1 MNKTVSTVGNKL
13 TRMIH
18 KTGFKLKK
26 HSPEILIVTGG
37 VSIVTGTILACKATL
52 KVNDILDEHEETM
65 QKIETAKEEK
75 ADVYSEKDAAKDELI
90 LKTQTAVKLVKNY
103 IPSATLVIGGIVC
116 MTAAYGIVRKR
127 NVALMGAYKALET
140 AFSDYRKRVIAEQGE
155 EADNYYRYGMERIVD
170 VHPDVEGK
178 EGALQKGDIVV
189 DGHTPSIYARFFDEA
204 STCWSKE
211 AFYNQTFLNTQQ
223 RIANDILHTKGFILL
238 NEVYKMLGLPETK
251 EGCIVGWLLSG
262 DGDGYVDFG
271 MYDVKR
277 PAARDFVNG
286 YERCVLLDFNV
297 DGVIYDRI

>member
-1 MNKTVSTVGNKL
+1 MNKTLSNVGNKL
-13 TRMIH
+13 TRIAH

-26 HSPEILIVTGG
+26 HSPEILITTGII
-37 VSIVTGTILACKATL
+37 SIATGTVLACKATL
-52 KVNDILDEHEETM
+52 KVNDILDECAET
-65 QKIETAKEEK
+65 KEDIAKARETHP
-75 ADVYSEKDAAKDELI
+75 DIYSEKDASKDELV

-103 IPSATLVIGGIVC
+103 IPSATLVIGGIIC

-127 NVALMGAYKALET
+127 NAALMGAYKALET
-140 AFSDYRKRVIAEQGE
+140 AFSDYRKRVIEDQGE
-155 EADNYYRYGMERIVD
+155 DADRFYRYGMEKIEK
-170 VHPDVEGK
+170 PTAEQK
-178 EGALQKGDIVV
+178 EKGIEKDDIVV

-204 STCWSKE
+204 STCWVKDAS
-211 AFYNQTFLNTQQ
+211 YNLMFLNTQQ
-223 RIANDILHTKGFILL
+223 RMANDILHSKGFILL

-251 EGCIVGWLLSG
+251 EGCIVGWLLDG

-297 DGVIYDRI
+297 DGVIYDKI